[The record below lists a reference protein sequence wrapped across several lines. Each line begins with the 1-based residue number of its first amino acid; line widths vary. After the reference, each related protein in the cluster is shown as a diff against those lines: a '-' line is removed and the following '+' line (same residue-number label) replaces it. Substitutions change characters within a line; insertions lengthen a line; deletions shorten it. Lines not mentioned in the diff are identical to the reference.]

1 MVDGTKRDNS
11 ISSSRT
17 AAATTAA
24 AAAAAAEAEAAAVR
38 ATLPAIGETA
48 AIHVPE
54 MAGGGRTATAASGMA
69 ALKQLS
75 SSGASVLLAPH
86 P

>member
-17 AAATTAA
+17 AATITAA
-24 AAAAAAEAEAAAVR
+24 AAAAAAVAAVVR

-54 MAGGGRTATAASGMA
+54 MAGGGWTATAASGMA